1 MPRTGHG
8 IYVNQMA
15 ISTGKK
21 GARLR
26 KQSFFQ
32 GTLILIGAGLLTRLL
47 GFIPRIA
54 LPRIIGAEGVGLYT
68 MAAPTLYLMV
78 TLATFGL
85 NVAVSK
91 VVAEAEA
98 RRDTVRMQNTLR
110 LSLAFV
116 LILSLAMTGLMIGLA
131 PFISHYLLTD
141 PRSYYPLVSIAPIIP
156 IVAVSSVLRGYFQG
170 RQNMVPTAMSSI
182 AEAAFRIVA
191 VLGLAWTFQPY
202 GVAYAA
208 MGAMIGVVLGEFGSL
223 CVLLLYFRRSKWR
236 DRFTLWNR
244 TSGFVRRHWSL
255 AGDLS
260 RVAIPVTASRLVGN
274 AMYFIE
280 PIAVTQ
286 SLAIAGISTAAA
298 TSLYG
303 QLEGMAIPLLLMPT
317 AITYSLSVSLVPAI
331 SKAAAQGN
339 YSLINRRLYQSL
351 RLAFVIGGPCAVL
364 LYVLAH
370 PLCDLLWRA
379 PEVGRLLEIM
389 APFSLFL
396 YIQGPLSAA
405 LQGLDRAREAMRN
418 SIIGA
423 IVKTMAIFAFA
434 THPRLGIDGVAIA
447 INIGMVLVT
456 LLHLSSLAR
465 TISLTLA
472 LRDYGKTALAL
483 LLMGYVA
490 RYAYETWLSGL
501 SLGGRV
507 LATGALALLVYS
519 VLLVWLRVLGR
530 QDIQRIPWIGDVLA
544 PYFPKR

>member
-1 MPRTGHG
+1 MPGIGHG
-8 IYVNQMA
+8 IYVNQVA
-15 ISTGKK
+15 ILTGKK
-21 GARLR
+21 GAGLR

-32 GTLILIGAGLLTRLL
+32 GTLILIGAGILTRLL

-68 MAAPTLYLMV
+68 MAAPTLYLMI

-98 RRDTVRMQNTLR
+98 RRDIARMQNTLR

-116 LILSLAMTGLMIGLA
+116 LVLSLAMMGLMIGLA
-131 PFISHYLLTD
+131 PLISRYLLTD
-141 PRSYYPLVSIAPIIP
+141 PRSYYPLVGIAPILP

-170 RQNMVPTAMSSI
+170 RQNMSPRRCPASPKPRFASWPCSVWRGPFSL
-182 AEAAFRIVA
+182 RR
-191 VLGLAWTFQPY
+191 
-202 GVAYAA
+202 GVRS
-208 MGAMIGVVLGEFGSL
+208 MGAMIGVVVGEFGSL
-223 CVLLLYFRRSKWR
+223 CVLLLYVRRSLWHE
-236 DRFTLWNR
+236 RFAWWNHTAKTMRRSWTLA
-244 TSGFVRRHWSL
+244 S
-255 AGDLS
+255 DLS
-260 RVAIPVTASRLVGN
+260 RVAVPVTASRLVGN

-286 SLAIAGISTAAA
+286 SLAIAGIGTTVA

-331 SKAAAQGN
+331 SEAAAQGN
-339 YSLINRRLYQSL
+339 YSLINRRLYQAL
-351 RLAFVIGGPCAVL
+351 RLSIVIGGPCAVL
-364 LYVLAH
+364 LYVLAR

-396 YIQGPLSAA
+396 YVQGPLSAA

-423 IVKTMAIFAFA
+423 VVKTAAIFAFA
-434 THPRLGIDGVAIA
+434 TQPRLGIDGVAIA

-465 TISLTLA
+465 TLSLTLA
-472 LRDYGKTALAL
+472 LRDYGKTGLAL
-483 LLMGYVA
+483 LLMGYIA
-490 RYAYETWLSGL
+490 RYAYDAWFAGL

-507 LATGALALLVYS
+507 FATGALALLVYT

>member
-1 MPRTGHG
+1 M
-8 IYVNQMA
+8 
-15 ISTGKK
+15 
-21 GARLR
+21 R

-54 LPRIIGAEGVGLYT
+54 LPRIIGAEGVGLYM
-68 MAAPTLYLMV
+68 MAAPTLYLMI

-98 RRDTVRMQNTLR
+98 RRDIARMQNTLR

-116 LILSLAMTGLMIGLA
+116 LVLSLAMMGLMIGLA
-131 PFISHYLLTD
+131 PLISRYLLTD
-141 PRSYYPLVSIAPIIP
+141 PRSYYPLVSVAPILP

-182 AEAAFRIVA
+182 AEATFRIVA

-236 DRFTLWNR
+236 ERFALWNR
-244 TSGFVRRHWSL
+244 TARSVRRYWAL
-255 AGDLS
+255 ASDLC
-260 RVAIPVTASRLVGN
+260 RVAVPVTASRLVGN

-286 SLAIAGISTAAA
+286 SLAIAGIGTAVA

-331 SKAAAQGN
+331 SEAAAQGN
-339 YSLINRRLYQSL
+339 YSLINRRLYQAL
-351 RLAFVIGGPCAVL
+351 RLSFVIGGPCAVL
-364 LYVLAH
+364 LYVLAR

-396 YIQGPLSAA
+396 YVQGPLSAA

-423 IVKTMAIFAFA
+423 VVKTVAIFAFA

-465 TISLTLA
+465 TLSLTLA
-472 LRDYGKTALAL
+472 LRDYGKTGLAL
-483 LLMGYVA
+483 LLMGYIA
-490 RYAYETWLSGL
+490 RYAYDTWFAGF

-507 LATGALALLVYS
+507 LATGALALLVYA

>member
-1 MPRTGHG
+1 M
-8 IYVNQMA
+8 NQVA
-15 ISTGKK
+15 ILTGKK
-21 GARLR
+21 GAGLR

-32 GTLILIGAGLLTRLL
+32 GTLILIGAGILTRLL

-68 MAAPTLYLMV
+68 MAAPTLYLMI

-98 RRDTVRMQNTLR
+98 RRDIARMQNTLR

-116 LILSLAMTGLMIGLA
+116 LVLSLAMMGLMIGLA
-131 PFISHYLLTD
+131 PLISRYLLTD
-141 PRSYYPLVSIAPIIP
+141 PRSYYPLVGIAPILP

-208 MGAMIGVVLGEFGSL
+208 MGAMIGVVVGEFGSL
-223 CVLLLYFRRSKWR
+223 CVLLLYVRRSLWHE
-236 DRFTLWNR
+236 RFAWWNHTAKTMRRSWTLA
-244 TSGFVRRHWSL
+244 S
-255 AGDLS
+255 DLS
-260 RVAIPVTASRLVGN
+260 RVAVPVTASRLVGN

-286 SLAIAGISTAAA
+286 SLAIAGIGTTVA

-331 SKAAAQGN
+331 SEAAAQGN
-339 YSLINRRLYQSL
+339 YSLINRRLYQAL
-351 RLAFVIGGPCAVL
+351 RLSIVIGGPCAVL
-364 LYVLAH
+364 LYVLAR

-396 YIQGPLSAA
+396 YVQGPLSAA

-423 IVKTMAIFAFA
+423 VVKTAAIFAFA
-434 THPRLGIDGVAIA
+434 TQPRLGIDGVAIA

-465 TISLTLA
+465 TLSLTLA
-472 LRDYGKTALAL
+472 LRDYGKTGLAL
-483 LLMGYVA
+483 LLMGYIA
-490 RYAYETWLSGL
+490 RYAYDAWFAGL

-507 LATGALALLVYS
+507 FATGALALLVYT